1 MPNQLDYT
9 VDLSPFRPIIPPVP
23 DFIKQSWK
31 PFLFGLCVG
40 LLSVPLIL
48 LLNRPPAGIPIA
60 LRPPPATFTPV
71 PVRIYVTGAVKSP
84 GVYPLPKNSIVQQA
98 IDSAGGLAH
107 NADTS
112 GLNLAG
118 LLADGQQLFVPELPP
133 TLTPAPPT
141 PTTGPGTPT
150 LTPEPPTATQP
161 PNNPASTGNRININ
175 TATQAQLESLPR
187 IGPAIAQRI
196 IDYRT
201 INGPF
206 TTIEQI
212 MNVNGIGP
220 VTFEA
225 IKDFITVK

>member
-1 MPNQLDYT
+1 MPE
-9 VDLSPFRPIIPPVP
+9 
-23 DFIKQSWK
+23 FIKQNWK
-31 PFLFGLCVG
+31 SFLFGLCVG

-48 LLNRPPAGIPIA
+48 LLNQPPAGTPIA
-60 LRPPPATFTPV
+60 LLSPPPTFTPV
-71 PVRIYVTGAVKSP
+71 PLRVHVTGAVKSP
-84 GVYPLPKNSIVQQA
+84 GVYPLPKNSIVQEA

-107 NADTS
+107 NADTA

-133 TLTPAPPT
+133 TFTPAPPT
-141 PTTGPGTPT
+141 PTTGPGTPSP
-150 LTPEPPTATQP
+150 TPEPPTATQL
-161 PNNPASTGNRININ
+161 PNNPTLTGQRININ
-175 TATQAQLESLPR
+175 TATQPQLESLPR